1 MFDTIHELYQTHVN
15 RNFIYNIIIYIII
28 IIIINLEIDLLYI
41 QTLIIRSN

>member
-28 IIIINLEIDLLYI
+28 IINLEIDLLYI